1 MQISELRNELEPTLH
16 QFAWDQWA
24 QMGVF
29 AGTKRQDRWAAD
41 PEALLLFT
49 FEVGRSEPRLFDEVL
64 DWLVVNESLI
74 SLQRLRNLRR
84 DEEDRMLAGG
94 VLAWVA
100 DQKPRSRFATS
111 SRATRRERTTQRSA
125 QPLFRNIKT
134 AVSDPDSVFLE
145 HGFLRQHVITSQKSV
160 PPDIQAPIN
169 FAFRMRQLLGMGAR
183 AEVARIMLTINEERL
198 SAQTIAHFAGYSRRN
213 VQDALISLRKA
224 GVVDAVTISNE
235 QRYTAPRERWASM
248 LGLREDELPE
258 FCPWPQLLYI
268 LRVLWRWL
276 ENPANQNLSE
286 YMLAS
291 SARTLTDQM
300 APGLALAGISGWESS
315 ATGEEYW
322 GDFVELAGHLVDFL
336 K

>member
-1 MQISELRNELEPTLH
+1 
-16 QFAWDQWA
+16 
-24 QMGVF
+24 MGVF

-64 DWLVVNESLI
+64 DWLIVNESLI

-111 SRATRRERTTQRSA
+111 SRAARRERTTQRNA
-125 QPLFRNIKT
+125 QPLFRNTKT

-145 HGFLRQHVITSQKSV
+145 HGFLRQHVIASQKSV

-183 AEVARIMLTINEERL
+183 AEVARIML
-198 SAQTIAHFAGYSRRN
+198 SVYPRR
-213 VQDALISLRKA
+213 Q
-224 GVVDAVTISNE
+224 
-235 QRYTAPRERWASM
+235 
-248 LGLREDELPE
+248 
-258 FCPWPQLLYI
+258 
-268 LRVLWRWL
+268 
-276 ENPANQNLSE
+276 
-286 YMLAS
+286 
-291 SARTLTDQM
+291 
-300 APGLALAGISGWESS
+300 
-315 ATGEEYW
+315 
-322 GDFVELAGHLVDFL
+322 
-336 K
+336 